1 MAIVNDYKEVIFGDY
16 CSRCIHADKS
26 EQEEPCFECI
36 AEPVN
41 LWSHKPVKF
50 EPKADSNANG

>member
-50 EPKADSNANG
+50 EPKEDSNANG